1 MSLRKLTVELDAMA
15 EARALGEYLELAEP
29 APLANSMFEIPATGG
44 WRIDAY
50 YEAEPDLDA
59 IRQVASAILDR
70 AKSIAVEDVP
80 DENWVTVS
88 QAALPPVEAGRFTV
102 HGSHDQARVGRRQNA
117 ILIDAGEAFGTAH
130 HATTEGCLIALD
142 RLTRQR
148 RFRRVLDLGCGSGV
162 LAIAAAQTLPL
173 ATVRASDIDPVA
185 VEVAR
190 GNFRSN
196 RLGGRIKAYAAT
208 GLAHTALRG
217 DGRYDL
223 VLANIL
229 AGPLIRLAPE
239 LARAI
244 EPEGVAV
251 LSGLLVDQAHEVSA
265 AYRAS
270 GFRVVE
276 RRDYTGW
283 TTLVVQRTGH

>member
-1 MSLRKLTVELDAMA
+1 MSLRKLTVETDAMA
-15 EARALGEYLELAEP
+15 EARALGEYLEFAEP
-29 APLANSMFEIPATGG
+29 APLATSMFEIPATGS

-50 YEAEPDLDA
+50 YEVEPDLDA

-70 AKSIAVEDVP
+70 ARSVAVEDVP

-88 QAALPPVEAGRFTV
+88 QAALPPVGAGRFTV
-102 HGSHDQARVGRRQNA
+102 HGSHDSARVGRRQNA

-130 HATTEGCLIALD
+130 HATTAGCLIALD

-148 RFRRVLDLGCGSGV
+148 PFRRVLDLGCGSGV
-162 LAIAAAQTLPL
+162 LAIAAAQTLP
-173 ATVRASDIDPVA
+173 AAAIAASDIDPIA
-185 VEVAR
+185 VDVAR
-190 GNFRSN
+190 GNIRSN

-208 GLAHTALRG
+208 GLAHPALRG
-217 DGRYDL
+217 RARYDL

-229 AGPLIRLAPE
+229 AGPLIRLASD

-251 LSGLLVDQAHEVSA
+251 LSGLLVDQAYEVSA
-265 AYRAS
+265 TYRAS

-276 RRDYTGW
+276 RRDLTGW